1 MRVMRSDGS
10 DEAVITG
17 PVWAAFGIDIPDWL
31 VKGMDLDGKA
41 FTAFSERSNMFSVST
56 TVSQA
61 AIVTCY
67 DAKNRAA
74 FTDSLYDLFYNF
86 CIRGITNKAPSRLEF
101 CFMGIDEVL
110 DQIRAAV
117 AGHRKRSRE
126 NPSETIGDDLLA
138 AVKENV
144 NVGYGL
150 VYVFDGEGTIHPAI
164 DYDNAVWTF
173 DLKYGRDGALKLANV
188 MWFGPLRDVDLYR
201 PRPYNAGDYP
211 NMPVTLK
218 CYDLHKGSRE
228 ILRLL
233 SGDGGIQF
241 ACAQSRRDPSLVYKP
256 CECAAI
262 GAEEAAIRFIRTDG
276 GPVGIVDR
284 EDLFCKIQND

>member
-1 MRVMRSDGS
+1 MMRSDGS

-17 PVWAAFGIDIPDWL
+17 PVWAAFGIDVPDWL

-41 FTAFSERSNMFSVST
+41 FTAFSERSNMFSVGT

-61 AIVTCY
+61 AIVICH
-67 DAKNRAA
+67 DAKDRAA

-86 CIRGITNKAPSRLEF
+86 CIKMTVGKAPSRLEF
-101 CFMGIDEVL
+101 CFMGIREVL
-110 DQIRAAV
+110 DRIRAAV
-117 AGHRKRSRE
+117 DDRRKWSRE
-126 NPSETIGDDLLA
+126 NPSETIGDDLLM
-138 AVKENV
+138 AVRKNV
-144 NVGYGL
+144 NIGYGL

-173 DLKYGRDGALKLANV
+173 DLKYGKDGALKLANV

-218 CYDLHKGSRE
+218 CYDLYRGHRE

-233 SGDGGIQF
+233 SGGGRIQF
-241 ACAQSRRDPSLVYKP
+241 AGMRSYRATESIFRQ
-256 CECAAI
+256 CESVVVDAETAAV
-262 GAEEAAIRFIRTDG
+262 RFIRTDG